1 MASRATRS
9 CRPRPGHLP
18 ETVDQGGVVGLLP
31 RRCGSGESGKV
42 GSATTF
48 DGGDGALIVDGEGF
62 LQLEGST
69 EG

>member
-1 MASRATRS
+1 
-9 CRPRPGHLP
+9 
-18 ETVDQGGVVGLLP
+18 VVGLLP
-31 RRCGSGESGKV
+31 RWCGSGEGGKV

-48 DGGDGALIVDGEGF
+48 DGGDGASIVGGEGF